1 MAQGRAIITPISID
15 ESRSQWP
22 QQVSGGVDR
31 IALSALLD
39 ETLPGDKQCS
49 DENEREHCGRELT
62 GIIHRTS
69 FSQFGSH
76 GERRP
81 TIASSCIGSN
91 NLPVFP
97 ECMTSRPRQ

>member
-1 MAQGRAIITPISID
+1 MAQGRIVVTPISVE

-22 QQVSGGVDR
+22 QQMAGGVDR
-31 IALSALLD
+31 VALGALLD
-39 ETLPGDKQCS
+39 EELPGDEQCS
-49 DENEREHCGRELT
+49 DENEREHGGRELT

-81 TIASSCIGSN
+81 AVASSFVVQIIC
-91 NLPVFP
+91 LFFP
-97 ECMTSRPRQ
+97 YA